1 MAEAEQL
8 RIWTASLSAG
18 DDTAALRGLRTTLAQ
33 AEERAEQ
40 RVLHGLGSAGSA
52 EAMRTVARGLHARD
66 RDLRSQA
73 VEALESIA
81 DRQVSRSLARLLE
94 ADVVVASPQAAA
106 SALADLTHHPRPWFR
121 ALAFRARAEQNQE
134 AREESARLA
143 AGDPSPIVRQAVRLP
158 EHSTSGDK
166 KMETGQTL
174 GTVERVLFLR
184 EVPIFGLLEPE
195 DLEQI
200 ADLARERLHLA
211 GDFVCREGDL
221 GDELFVL
228 VEGEVE
234 VSKQVEG
241 DRRVLRTLGSG
252 AHLGELAIL
261 REQPRSASVRAL
273 VDTRTLVLSGD
284 ALRSIL
290 EDRPQVS
297 LAMLASLA
305 ERMSS
310 LT

>member
-1 MAEAEQL
+1 MMQ
-8 RIWTASLSAG
+8 
-18 DDTAALRGLRTTLAQ
+18 
-33 AEERAEQ
+33 
-40 RVLHGLGSAGSA
+40 
-52 EAMRTVARGLHARD
+52 
-66 RDLRSQA
+66 
-73 VEALESIA
+73 
-81 DRQVSRSLARLLE
+81 
-94 ADVVVASPQAAA
+94 
-106 SALADLTHHPRPWFR
+106 
-121 ALAFRARAEQNQE
+121 
-134 AREESARLA
+134 
-143 AGDPSPIVRQAVRLP
+143 
-158 EHSTSGDK
+158 
-166 KMETGQTL
+166 TGQTL

-184 EVPIFGLLEPE
+184 EVPIFRLLEPE

-200 ADLARERLHLA
+200 ADLAGERLHLA
-211 GDFVCREGDL
+211 GDYVCREGEL

-241 DRRVLRTLGSG
+241 VSRVLRTLRSG
-252 AHLGELAIL
+252 EHLGELAIL
-261 REQPRSASVRAL
+261 REQPRSASVRARL
-273 VDTRTLVLSGD
+273 DTRTLVLNGD